1 MDCPKNGKRL
11 VVPFLFEWETL
22 KLVSPDVFELL
33 HVGQHLNVPV
43 SRIIETGRDGV
54 PTIIIWSVSTW
65 HIEISG
71 WIYLFFS
78 IIFFIVF
85 GFQIFG
91 LFYGFLRAVHDVDA
105 FGKAFES
112 LT

>member
-1 MDCPKNGKRL
+1 MGL
-11 VVPFLFEWETL
+11 
-22 KLVSPDVFELL
+22 
-33 HVGQHLNVPV
+33 
-43 SRIIETGRDGV
+43 

-65 HIEISG
+65 HIEISD
-71 WIYLFFS
+71 WIYLLFS

-91 LFYGFLRAVHDVDA
+91 LFYGFLRAVHDVDS

>member
-1 MDCPKNGKRL
+1 MDCPKTGKRL

-22 KLVSPDVFELL
+22 KLVTPDVFELL

-43 SRIIETGRDGV
+43 SRIIETGRDGAA
-54 PTIIIWSVSTW
+54 TIIIWSVSTW

-71 WIYLFFS
+71 WIYLLFS

-91 LFYGFLRAVHDVDA
+91 LFYGFLRAVHDVDS

>member
-1 MDCPKNGKRL
+1 MDCPKTGKRL

-22 KLVSPDVFELL
+22 KLVTPDVFELL

-43 SRIIETGRDGV
+43 SRIIETGRDGAAYHL
-54 PTIIIWSVSTW
+54 IWSVSTW

-71 WIYLFFS
+71 WIYLLFS

-91 LFYGFLRAVHDVDA
+91 LFYGFLRAVHDVDS

>member
-1 MDCPKNGKRL
+1 MDCPKTGKRL

-22 KLVSPDVFELL
+22 KLVTPDVFELL
-33 HVGQHLNVPV
+33 HVGQHLMSP
-43 SRIIETGRDGV
+43 SAGSSKRGGMGL

-71 WIYLFFS
+71 WIYLLFS

-91 LFYGFLRAVHDVDA
+91 LFYGFLRAVHDVDS